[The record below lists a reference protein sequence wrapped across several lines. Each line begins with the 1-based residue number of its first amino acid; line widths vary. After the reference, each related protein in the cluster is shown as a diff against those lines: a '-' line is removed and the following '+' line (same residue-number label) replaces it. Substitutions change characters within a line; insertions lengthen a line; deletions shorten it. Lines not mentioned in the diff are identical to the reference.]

1 MDYIGMYGFGEH
13 GSETSRYIKGGKFD
27 HLSDY
32 QLLNNDST
40 SGSYLMLNGIY
51 HVSWVDFKPI
61 IPPIP

>member
-51 HVSWVDFKPI
+51 HVS
-61 IPPIP
+61 